1 MKNFTLILCS
11 LFLTITAFGQDLVI
25 NVTLCDDTANSVRI
39 QSSNYNN
46 WDLWSG
52 PEASSNNDGTW
63 TFTISDVPTET
74 MEYKVVVNGVPEDLI
89 GDEGGCVKVTDW
101 WSYANRTYEPND
113 PLEVNITYGQCAV
126 CTTTNTSNPSKPEG
140 VVSVF
145 PNPTT
150 NYLNVST
157 TTDFKRLNIVNIYGS
172 VVKDFRLV
180 GNFNVLDLN
189 GIAPGIYLVN
199 AFSQDGVFTNQITVK

>member
-39 QSSNYNN
+39 HGPWWDN
-46 WDLWSG
+46 WDPNGG
-52 PEASSNNDGTW
+52 PEAISNGDGTW
-63 TFTISDVPTET
+63 KFTFSPAPAAD
-74 MEYKVVVNGVPEDLI
+74 MEYKILVNGMSEDLI
-89 GDEGGCVKVTDW
+89 GKGSCAAITDDAT
-101 WSYANRTYEPND
+101 YANRQWKTSDPMTIDLTYN
-113 PLEVNITYGQCAV
+113 QCSE
-126 CTTTNTSNPSKPEG
+126 CTTTNISNSLKPEG

>member
-25 NVTLCDDTANSVRI
+25 NVTLCDDTANSVRMTGPWWG
-39 QSSNYNN
+39 
-46 WDLWSG
+46 WDPNGG
-52 PEASSNNDGTW
+52 PEAVSNDDGTW
-63 TFTISDVPTET
+63 SFTFTPAPDAD
-74 MEYKVVVNGVPEDLI
+74 MEYKIVVNGVSEDLT
-89 GDEGGCVKVTDW
+89 DEPCIINQGGYFNRFWYVT
-101 WSYANRTYEPND
+101 D
-113 PLEVNITYGQCAV
+113 PLENDVTFGQCAT
-126 CTTTNTSNPSKPEG
+126 CTTTNISNPLKPEG
-140 VVSVF
+140 VVNVF